1 MRIQVFCDVTLCCQL
16 CSSRKLEGSSTL
28 LTYCFIHSIQV
39 HVAIAQR
46 IQNMSK
52 IHIIHTKGIIYT
64 VRENEK
70 QSKSSST
77 LNFKGE
83 AGNLVLKS
91 FLHFIVTGLAQ

>member
-1 MRIQVFCDVTLCCQL
+1 
-16 CSSRKLEGSSTL
+16 
-28 LTYCFIHSIQV
+28 
-39 HVAIAQR
+39 
-46 IQNMSK
+46 MSK
-52 IHIIHTKGIIYT
+52 IHIIHTKGIICT